1 MRPLAAHSHLGL
13 GTLYIKIGRLEQA
26 RAEIST
32 AIDLYRAMQ
41 MTFWL
46 LQAEAA
52 LARVEGR

>member
-1 MRPLAAHSHLGL
+1 MPPCACR
-13 GTLYIKIGRLEQA
+13 TLYAKIGRREHAHTEL
-26 RAEIST
+26 ST
-32 AIDLYRAMQ
+32 AIDLYRAMA